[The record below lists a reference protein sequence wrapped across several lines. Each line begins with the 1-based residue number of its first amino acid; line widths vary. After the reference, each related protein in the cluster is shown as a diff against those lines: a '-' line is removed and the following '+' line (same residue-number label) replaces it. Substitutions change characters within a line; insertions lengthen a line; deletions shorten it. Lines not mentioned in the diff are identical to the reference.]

1 MGKPKKS
8 NQEVTEFR
16 PATTPEAREDQ
27 LIALAVNLAEQQLRD
42 GTASP
47 SVIAHF
53 LKLGS
58 TKERVERQILEQQK
72 DYLAAKTEAIQ
83 SSKHS
88 EELFQEAIA
97 AFKNYSGHGDV
108 E

>member
-1 MGKPKKS
+1 MGKPKNS
-8 NQEVTEFR
+8 VADISEFR

-47 SVIAHF
+47 SVISHY

-58 TKERVERQILEQQK
+58 TKERIERQILEQQK

-83 SSKHS
+83 SSRHS

-97 AFKNYSGHGDV
+97 AFKDYSGHGD